1 MIQGVPLGKGRR
13 VVAFAGAGL
22 FLKRLEG
29 WSRRTAPVLAMTLL
43 VAGCSLF
50 RGPPPET
57 YDLAAPSAIPSAH
70 GTASQLLVPEPSALK
85 TIDSER
91 IVVASGPRLYYYP
104 DAQWPDRI
112 TRVFQAR
119 AIEAYEN
126 SRKVKAVGR
135 PGEGLSIDYQIVTNI
150 RSFEYRE
157 EARGRGFAHVE
168 VFVKIMDDR
177 NGRVISTRTLT
188 GNAPVSGGT
197 AAAGGA
203 GGRRGRRARRRAR
216 RGAGRAGPLDA
227 PGGVSRR
234 PGPPRP

>member
-157 EARGRGFAHVE
+157 ETKTSGYAHVE

-177 NGRVISTRTLT
+177 NGRVVSTRTLT
-188 GNAPVSGGT
+188 GNAPVNGAT
-197 AAAGGA
+197 ATAVVAG
-203 GGRRGRRARRRAR
+203 
-216 RGAGRAGPLDA
+216 LDA
-227 PGGVSRR
+227 ALAEVLVELVRWTLQVV
-234 PGPPRP
+234 